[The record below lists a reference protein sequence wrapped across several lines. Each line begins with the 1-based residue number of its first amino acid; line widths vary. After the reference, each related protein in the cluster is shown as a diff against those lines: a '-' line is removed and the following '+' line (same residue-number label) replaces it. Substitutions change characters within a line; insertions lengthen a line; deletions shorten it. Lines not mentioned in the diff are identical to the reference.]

1 MLKYKAVRGT
11 QDVLPDKMPLWRHLE
26 ETVRRRMKLYNYQEI
41 ATPTFERTELFI
53 HSTGEGTE
61 IVEKQMYTFLDKGE
75 RSLTLRPEGTPPV
88 VRTYIQHNMGMKKS
102 PQKLFYI
109 GPMYRQE
116 SPQAG
121 RLRQFH
127 QFGAEAI
134 GSIDPALDAETIS
147 LFLDICDDLG
157 LKGLCLQLGSIGCPR
172 CRPTYRQKLLG
183 FFADKYDLLC
193 ADCKQRYQRNPLR
206 ILDCKD
212 PTCRRITDEAP
223 SMLDYLCDE
232 CAQHFRQLRVH
243 LDALGIGYQVNRRL
257 VRGLD
262 YYTKTV
268 FEVVSAQLGAQ
279 DALGGGGRYDGLVEE
294 LGGKPTPAVGFAAGI
309 ERILLAME
317 KGGCSYPE
325 PLQPEVY
332 VASIGEKA
340 KQLAVRLLRELRT
353 RGVIA
358 DTDYLDR
365 SLKAQMR
372 AANSLKAKYTV
383 IIGQEELSRGKAS
396 VRNMRSSH
404 QDEVEIENLCDY
416 LVEVL
421 TKAEG

>member
-1 MLKYKAVRGT
+1 
-11 QDVLPDKMPLWRHLE
+11 
-26 ETVRRRMKLYNYQEI
+26 
-41 ATPTFERTELFI
+41 
-53 HSTGEGTE
+53 
-61 IVEKQMYTFLDKGE
+61 
-75 RSLTLRPEGTPPV
+75 
-88 VRTYIQHNMGMKKS
+88 
-102 PQKLFYI
+102 
-109 GPMYRQE
+109 
-116 SPQAG
+116 
-121 RLRQFH
+121 
-127 QFGAEAI
+127 
-134 GSIDPALDAETIS
+134 
-147 LFLDICDDLG
+147 
-157 LKGLCLQLGSIGCPR
+157 
-172 CRPTYRQKLLG
+172 
-183 FFADKYDLLC
+183 
-193 ADCKQRYQRNPLR
+193 
-206 ILDCKD
+206 
-212 PTCRRITDEAP
+212 
-223 SMLDYLCDE
+223 MLDYLCDE

-353 RGVIA
+353 RGVSA

-404 QDEVEIENLCDY
+404 QDEVEI
-416 LVEVL
+416 
-421 TKAEG
+421 